1 MNIPNINNNFPHI
14 CLGKEGF
21 SMNNQPKP
29 NKQENNPNLN
39 TQNTNSGGS
48 NDDKGYE
55 LYEKIRKWAFIGI
68 LCIVMGYAG
77 CRIILSIF
85 GI

>member
-1 MNIPNINNNFPHI
+1 MNIPNISSNIPHI
-14 CLGKEGF
+14 YLGKEGF
-21 SMNNQPKP
+21 STNNQPNP
-29 NKQENNPNLN
+29 NKPPNNPNLN
-39 TQNTNSGGS
+39 TQNTNPGGS

-77 CRIILSIF
+77 YRIILSIF